1 MPKGS
6 TFRILIA
13 DDLLAMRALVR
24 SSLVHIGYRNITECS
39 DGEEALQEFTA
50 RPADLIISDLNMPK
64 LDGLGLLAAVRK
76 MPGRE
81 TTPFIM
87 LTSRGEVNLVVQAK
101 ELKVNNYL
109 MKPFNL
115 VTLKKKI
122 EDVVGPLT

>member
-13 DDLLAMRALVR
+13 DDLLAMRALLR

-50 RPADLIISDLNMPK
+50 RSADLIISDLNMPK

-87 LTSRGEVNLVVQAK
+87 LTSRGEVNLVMQAK

>member
-1 MPKGS
+1 
-6 TFRILIA
+6 LIA
-13 DDLLAMRALVR
+13 DDLLAMRALLR

-122 EDVVGPLT
+122 EEVVGPLT